1 MTKYVE
7 ERRASTGRIYY
18 VFNPSKTIRDALNVG
33 YRSFDGHD
41 DALAYAKKVIE
52 MYDAYKANREKVH
65 RIEEDTVDG
74 LIAFYKTTNEWR
86 KLTDNSRIAYRLMIE
101 TASFFTLKGS
111 SMHFGKML
119 SKNITPTHTDKL
131 YAQMTTD
138 YSEHRAVH
146 VIKVLR
152 KIWNTGMRHG
162 KVTFNPFTKMGVKG
176 LQPRLILWEPDQVEA
191 FVRKADEMGFWSIGT
206 IAMLC
211 YDLCQRPG
219 DMRQLR
225 WSDFDGD
232 TFKFIQEKT
241 KTEMEVPASK
251 RLVERLR
258 GFSGSVASNDT
269 IIALHEPSQRPY
281 DRFLY
286 AKVGRRIRAAAGLP
300 SELQIRD
307 LRRTG
312 ATEMAE
318 AGCTEDELRAVTG
331 HKSRD
336 VLSTYVRPTKK
347 LAASGINRRFSK

>member
-1 MTKYVE
+1 MTTFVE
-7 ERRASTGRIYY
+7 ERKTTTGKTYY
-18 VFNPSKTIRDALNVG
+18 AFNPKKYVRDAIDVG
-33 YRSFDGHD
+33 YKTFPTKEAAVD
-41 DALAYAKKVIE
+41 YAKKVIE
-52 MYDAYKANREKVH
+52 RYEAYKANREKIH

-74 LIAFYKTTNEWR
+74 LIAFYRTTNEWR
-86 KLTDNSRIAYRLMIE
+86 KLTDNSRIAYTLMIR
-101 TASFFTLKGS
+101 TASEFRLENS
-111 SMHFGKML
+111 SILFGKML
-119 SKNITPTHTDKL
+119 SRNVTPTHSDKL
-131 YAQMTTD
+131 YDQIGKQFSA
-138 YSEHRAVH
+138 HRSTH

-152 KIWNTGMRHG
+152 KVWNVGKRHG
-162 KVTFNPFTKMGVKG
+162 KVDFNPFEKMGIAG
-176 LQPRLILWEPDQVEA
+176 LKPRLVLWEPEQVEA
-191 FVRKADEMGFWSIGT
+191 FVRKADAMGFWSIGT
-206 IAMLC
+206 ILMLC

-225 WSDFDGD
+225 WSDFDGES
-232 TFKFIQEKT
+232 FKFIQEKT
-241 KTEMEVPASK
+241 KQSMDVPASE

-258 GFSGSVASNDT
+258 SFSGTTPANDA
-269 IIALHEPSQRPY
+269 IICLHEPSGKPY

-347 LAASGINRRFSK
+347 LAASGINRRFAK